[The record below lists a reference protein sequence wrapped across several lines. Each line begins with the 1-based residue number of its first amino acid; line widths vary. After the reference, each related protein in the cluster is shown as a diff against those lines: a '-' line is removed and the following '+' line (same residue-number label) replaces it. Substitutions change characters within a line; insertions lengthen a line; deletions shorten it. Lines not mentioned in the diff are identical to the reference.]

1 MSEGEKL
8 QKVLAHA
15 GVASRRAAERLI
27 LERRVTVNCTV
38 ATRLG
43 IRVDPGR
50 DAVRVDG
57 RKIPTAPPSHTYLAM
72 NKPRG
77 CVTTLKDPEDRP
89 TVADLLGGT
98 RSRVY
103 PVGRL
108 DFNSEGLLLLT
119 NDGNLAR
126 DLMHPRSRVP
136 KTYWAKVQGEPTR
149 EAFLRLSRGIVLKG
163 RRTLPAHA
171 TLIRPGGKSWI
182 EMTVVEGRKH
192 QVREMF
198 EAIGHPVMR
207 LRRVSYGGI
216 DLGRL
221 PVARVRTLTA
231 DEVRRLRSAV
241 RPAELASSKVPGR
254 RLPS

>member
-1 MSEGEKL
+1 MSEGERL

-15 GVASRRAAERLI
+15 GVTSRRAAERLI
-27 LERRVTVNCTV
+27 LERRVTVNRAV

-43 IRVDPGR
+43 IRVDPSR

-77 CVTTLKDPEDRP
+77 CVTTLRDPENRP
-89 TVADLLGGT
+89 TVADLLEGT
-98 RSRVY
+98 GSRVY

-108 DFNSEGLLLLT
+108 DFNSEGLLLFT
-119 NDGNLAR
+119 DDGSLAR

-149 EAFLRLSRGIVLKG
+149 EALLRLSRGIIVKG
-163 RRTLPAHA
+163 RRTLPAKA
-171 TLIRPGGKSWI
+171 SVMRSGGKSWI

-192 QVREMF
+192 QVREML

-221 PVARVRTLTA
+221 PVARVRTITA
-231 DEVRRLRSAV
+231 EEVRRLRSAV
-241 RPAELASSKVPGR
+241 RPAMPPSSKVPGR
-254 RLPS
+254 RIPS